1 VRIVALIPA
10 RAGSKRIPGKNTKLL
25 GGKPLIQWTIE
36 AAKASG
42 VFAEIRVCTDDAAA
56 YDIARACGVNT
67 WTRGESD
74 DTEPDIAWI
83 REFFGAVAIVNPS
96 LMCEAFA
103 ILRPTSP
110 FRNAD
115 TIRRAVKQFKEAKC
129 SSLRAVEK
137 VRQHPGKMWQDVLY
151 GGFMQPLISK
161 RWELPEGPTLC
172 EGRIPW
178 HSLPTQSLPTVYV
191 QNSSLEIAWTWC
203 VTTVDTISGPKVAP
217 FFTEG
222 MEGFSIDYPEDWERA
237 ERYVASLQATAA
249 AE

>member
-1 VRIVALIPA
+1 VRIVGLIPA

-42 VFAEIRVCTDDAAA
+42 VFEHVVVSTEDVALGERAWRQWDVRWHRRPSAFAADDSQ
-56 YDIARACGVNT
+56 DIQWVRHALDGC
-67 WTRGESD
+67 D
-74 DTEPDIAWI
+74 FD
-83 REFFGAVAIVNPS
+83 
-96 LMCEAFA
+96 AFA

-110 FRNAD
+110 FRTAD
-115 TIRRAVKQFKEAKC
+115 TIRRAVTVFKTAQC
-129 SSLRAVEK
+129 SSMRAVERVK
-137 VRQHPGKMWQDVLY
+137 QHPGKMWCLDDY
-151 GGFMQPLISK
+151 ITAPSMSPLLDTT
-161 RWELPEGPTLC
+161 EDGT
-172 EGRIPW
+172 PW
-178 HSLPTQSLPTVYV
+178 HSRPTQSLPTIYI

-203 VTTVDTISGPKVAP
+203 VTTFDSISGPKVAP